1 MKLANALSPLFDLR
15 FALSTALYP
24 TLKSILFNPW
34 LLLRPFEVSR
44 VFMGHLWVVFG
55 DGVDGAGKEVKDGL
69 VKPYA
74 KGVVLDLGAGEY
86 LSLFLRVPLPF
97 MVAR

>member
-1 MKLANALSPLFDLR
+1 
-15 FALSTALYP
+15 
-24 TLKSILFNPW
+24 
-34 LLLRPFEVSR
+34 
-44 VFMGHLWVVFG
+44 MGHLWVVFG